1 MTHKLNNLTVL
12 GAGVLGGQ
20 IAWHSAFKGKNVVVY
35 DLFDDALQRCRVA
48 HQQYAAIYQ
57 AELGATDAMIGE
69 TRARLTYC
77 SDLAEAVGQADLVI
91 EAVPEI
97 PETKIQVYRQMAPLL
112 PAHTLLA
119 TNSSTL
125 LPAQFAEATGRPDQ
139 YCALHFANM
148 IWSMNLAEVMAHAD
162 TADDTLRAITGFAIE
177 IGMVPIP
184 IQKEQNGYVLNTW
197 LVPLLNAAQTL
208 VTNGVSTPEYI
219 DRTYM
224 IANRGCALG
233 PCGIM
238 DVIGMKTCYDVMHY
252 WGNESQDAQLLA
264 NAAYIKQHFVD
275 PGKLGLQ
282 TGEGNYRYP
291 DPAYQAP
298 DFLAVPPMDAV
309 EELVALVRP
318 RALAAAS

>member
-1 MTHKLNNLTVL
+1 MTNTLNNLTVL

-20 IAWHSAFKGKNVVVY
+20 IAWHSAFKGKRVVVY
-35 DLFDDALQRCRVA
+35 DLFEESLQRCQVA
-48 HQQYAAIYQ
+48 HQQYAAIYR
-57 AELGATDAMIGE
+57 AELGASEAMISE
-69 TRARLTYC
+69 TQARLSYSC
-77 SDLAEAVGQADLVI
+77 SLADAVANADLVI

-97 PETKIQVYRQMAPLL
+97 PETKVAVYQEMAALL
-112 PAHTLLA
+112 PAHTLVA

-125 LPAQFAEATGRPDQ
+125 LPAQFASATGRPDK

-148 IWSMNLAEVMAHAD
+148 IWSMNLAEVMAHAG
-162 TADDTLRAITGFAIE
+162 TAESTLRAITRFAIE

-197 LVPLLNAAQTL
+197 LVPLLSATQSL

-238 DVIGMKTCYDVMHY
+238 DIIGMKTCFDVMNY
-252 WGNESQDAQLLA
+252 WGTENQDAQLLA
-264 NAAYIKQHFVD
+264 NATYIKQHFVD
-275 PGKLGLQ
+275 QGKLGLQ
-282 TGEGNYRYP
+282 TGEGYYCYP
-291 DPAYQAP
+291 NPSYQAA
-298 DFLAVPPMDAV
+298 DFLAVPDMSAV

-318 RALAAAS
+318 QALAAVS